1 MSKILTSLFR
11 NKLFKYFIWPVLII
25 TVFCLIM
32 YFTINNTTVRI
43 GQIKLDEST
52 TPEIDQQLPALEP
65 EPVITEPLL
74 FPEIVHVVYNNKA
87 DMQFLADATLNA
99 MNRVQDELDR
109 ATYSEEA
116 KEAMQ
121 QEIARLS
128 AIFDKVQIDECNFD
142 LWQKKLKQYPYAT
155 KTWLYLKEMGYSDEV
170 CAGII
175 GNIMVECGGYS
186 LKFNPFLY
194 NKSGKHYGL
203 MQWSRKYYPKADGI
217 GFEAQLDF
225 FKSNV
230 KSIFKP
236 WGKKYKKGFTYN
248 DFLKLESPEEAA
260 LAFAKIYER
269 CSHKTYKSRQRLAGV
284 AYKYFVTD
292 FKSY

>member
-1 MSKILTSLFR
+1 MSKILTNLFK

-25 TVFCLIM
+25 AVFCLII
-32 YFTINNTTVRI
+32 YFTMHNTTARI
-43 GQIKLDEST
+43 GQIKLDEAT
-52 TPEIDQQLPALEP
+52 TPETNQQTPASEP
-65 EPVITEPLL
+65 ELMLTEPLL
-74 FPEIVHVVYNNKA
+74 FPEIVHAVYDNKT
-87 DMQFLADATLNA
+87 DMQFLADAALDA
-99 MNRVQDELDR
+99 MNRVQDELDCSN
-109 ATYSEEA
+109 YSAEA
-116 KEAMQ
+116 QEAMR
-121 QEIARLS
+121 QEIARLNT
-128 AIFDKVQIDECNFD
+128 IFDKVQIDKYNFD
-142 LWQKKLKQYPYAT
+142 LWQKKLKQYPYAA

-175 GNIMVECGGYS
+175 GNIMVECGGYT

-203 MQWSRKYYPKADGI
+203 MQWSRKYYPEADGI
-217 GFEAQLDF
+217 GFEAQLVF

-230 KSIFKP
+230 KAIFKT
-236 WGKKYKKGFTYN
+236 WGKRYQKGFTYE
-248 DFLKLESPEEAA
+248 DFLELESPEEAA

-292 FKSY
+292 FKNY